1 VIQAI
6 HAANF
11 VTIFGLVYKLQQFEI
26 ESRFFQESTLSNC
39 GTGKKITSANI
50 SISPPNLPDLNP
62 TGVSCMKRNI
72 GTLSEIRAQADQYCQ
87 AEDYF
92 VDDMERSAMEFI
104 EREIVKFLNIFR
116 TWVAAAGEKFKHSE
130 TYSTWGADIRH

>member
-1 VIQAI
+1 VQQISLQFLAWFTNYNNLKLKVDFSKR
-6 HAANF
+6 ARYQTA
-11 VTIFGLVYKLQQFEI
+11 VLV
-26 ESRFFQESTLSNC
+26 
-39 GTGKKITSANI
+39 KKITSANI

-72 GTLSEIRAQADQYCQ
+72 GTLSEIRAQGDQYCQ
-87 AEDYF
+87 AEDCF